1 MDAMEF
7 FSTGLRDVS
16 LGLPLVKNGVCTL
29 HNRRAPLYNVDG
41 TLMCRGCILLR
52 QAYPI
57 RLRSTLEGKAR
68 LGLGCYMLI
77 TEGHTEYWGKHVMPD
92 QIKVHAA
99 TGALR
104 DLVRGLLLTPPPPP
118 WMFVAF
124 ARSNAAERL
133 RVTTSN
139 DLVQFSGKFFLPGT
153 KDEPPVE
160 RVNRQRVIALHEA
173 ADLTRD
179 DWEKCSRAHA
189 SLHASTEALEYL
201 QTLYQQHPKLA
212 RHPIPAVKTP
222 EYNALRL
229 IARES

>member
-1 MDAMEF
+1 MDAVEF

-16 LGLPLVKNGVCTL
+16 LGLPMIKDGICTL
-29 HNRRAPLYNVDG
+29 HNRPAPLYNVGG

-52 QAYPI
+52 QAYPMKV
-57 RLRSTLEGKAR
+57 GKTR

-77 TEGHTEYWGKHVMPD
+77 TQDHTEYWGKHLMPD
-92 QIKVHAA
+92 EIKVHTA

-104 DLVRGLLLTPPPPP
+104 DLVRSLLLKPPRPP
-118 WMFVAF
+118 WMFIAF

-139 DLVQFSGKFFLPGT
+139 DLVQFSGKFFMPGT

-160 RVNRQRVIALHEA
+160 RLNRQRVVALHEA

-179 DWEKCSRAHA
+179 EWEKCARSHA
-189 SLHASTEALEYL
+189 QLHASTDALAYL
-201 QTLYQQHPKLA
+201 QELYQQHPALA
-212 RHPIPAVKTP
+212 RYPIPAVKTP

-229 IARES
+229 IARESAGAV